1 MGCVLRVSFY
11 SIWLAQGCTG
21 AGMELKKARRQAV
34 SAGP

>member
-21 AGMELKKARRQAV
+21 ADMELEEGPEAV